1 MLIENLIKHS
11 RVAQL
16 VEQVAV
22 NHRVAG
28 SSPASGASTFCY
40 SANYMGNMK
49 WLIELG
55 LAMIV

>member
-1 MLIENLIKHS
+1 MGS

-28 SSPASGASTFCY
+28 SSPAPGAKGEK
-40 SANYMGNMK
+40 AKQNGNDEGK
-49 WLIELG
+49 ED
-55 LAMIV
+55 